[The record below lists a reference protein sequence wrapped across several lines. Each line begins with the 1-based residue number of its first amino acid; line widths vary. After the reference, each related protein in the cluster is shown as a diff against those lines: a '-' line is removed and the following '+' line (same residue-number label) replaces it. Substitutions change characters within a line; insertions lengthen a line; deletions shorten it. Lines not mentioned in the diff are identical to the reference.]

1 MALNAIEDLQLDFG
15 AVDVVVSG
23 YSDNSFVL
31 EVNTAPGIEGTTV
44 KKYVEAIEGWYE

>member
-23 YSDNSFVL
+23 YSGGAFVL
-31 EVNTAPGIEGTTV
+31 EVNSAPGLEGTTV
-44 KKYVEAIEGWYE
+44 QKYVEAIEGLV